1 MERLLSVLDRG
12 AKRLV
17 ILIGRNGLICA
28 AAMKTLK
35 INFGNPMVV
44 SFLKLKSFLDLA
56 QNTNKH
62 PAGLRAL
69 HQQLKSV
76 TTWLNSRDD
85 TSIENYK
92 FDRKHNKDNY

>member
-69 HQQLKSV
+69 HQDWNMIGLK
-76 TTWLNSRDD
+76 WE
-85 TSIENYK
+85 IEICN
-92 FDRKHNKDNY
+92 FEE